1 MFTAERKTN
10 VFIVEWLAYS
20 VIVGYALRIVAIDL
34 LSFMPVE
41 DVELYL
47 SILILVSEVVLF
59 SGLMTSF
66 SFFPPSVYIGAGHVL
81 VILCVNF
88 EPTYIPL
95 LVRLLTI
102 LTCIAS
108 AVIYYCTS
116 NQKRWSYIYQFELLD
131 NVKCL
136 LYFFLISF
144 LFDVIDTAGYASF
157 YLLTILPI
165 LILMGLVY
173 FIGKKILSIKLFCV
187 VYTFSLI
194 CLSIYDYRV
203 YGEFYRS
210 FGYMLMPPMVF
221 ILSRQ
226 LYRKR
231 TVLLLLIAN
240 LCNFIPFCLNVFKM
254 LGEPASLFLN
264 WSQFFFN
271 LTMVVAIFVKLPIKQ
286 LKQWLAP
293 FSGDYDQKTVLLQ
306 VNSYAAS
313 NKVSTNFWGS
323 SFIAAVEYANIK
335 WSVNLDLDSIKRM
348 AAQDDSIFEEVPVAP
363 MPIVFGVLRYFFN
376 AVKIHWKVPAGL
388 LLLVFCLT
396 VTYPG
401 IHRATLNL
409 FQEPPLIL
417 EITYYADS
425 YAIETLEKLERGED
439 ITTQESFSQYFERI
453 YKGID

>member
-1 MFTAERKTN
+1 M
-10 VFIVEWLAYS
+10 S
-20 VIVGYALRIVAIDL
+20 
-34 LSFMPVE
+34 P
-41 DVELYL
+41 
-47 SILILVSEVVLF
+47 IL
-59 SGLMTSF
+59 
-66 SFFPPSVYIGAGHVL
+66 
-81 VILCVNF
+81 
-88 EPTYIPL
+88 
-95 LVRLLTI
+95 
-102 LTCIAS
+102 
-108 AVIYYCTS
+108 
-116 NQKRWSYIYQFELLD
+116 
-131 NVKCL
+131 
-136 LYFFLISF
+136 FLISL
-144 LFDVIDTAGYASF
+144 LFDVIDTEGYASF
-157 YLLTILPI
+157 YLLTVLPI

-173 FIGKKILSIKLFCV
+173 FIGKKILSIRLFCV

-203 YGEFYRS
+203 YEEFYRS

-226 LYRKR
+226 LYKKR
-231 TVLLLLIAN
+231 TVLLLLIVN
-240 LCNFIPFCLNVFKM
+240 LCNFIPCCQKCLKYWV
-254 LGEPASLFLN
+254 SLRVC
-264 WSQFFFN
+264 SSIGRSFFN

-306 VNSYAAS
+306 VNGYVAS

-425 YAIETLEKLERGED
+425 YAIETLENLERGED
-439 ITTQESFSQYFERI
+439 ITMQESFSQYFERI